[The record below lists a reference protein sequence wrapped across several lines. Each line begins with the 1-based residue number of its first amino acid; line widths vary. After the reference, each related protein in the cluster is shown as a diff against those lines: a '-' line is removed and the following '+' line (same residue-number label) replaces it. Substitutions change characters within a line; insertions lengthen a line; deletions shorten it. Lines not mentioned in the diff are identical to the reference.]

1 MAAGVFAPG
10 HLGELTRIVPFEL
23 ADAVLTEAHAG
34 ERRLRVLP
42 SRVGLYFVLALGLF
56 PRAGYLGVWAGLT
69 AALDGL
75 GLARKLRAFHL
86 RATLNRIAACR
97 WRRAHRTLIGRS
109 VDWHHL
115 PARVPTRPQPQLSTA
130 RCMSSNGVAAHGEV
144 PDFGASFCSGIVS
157 TCPSVTVANVPA
169 LVMGVGR

>member
-23 ADAVLTEAHAG
+23 ADAVLEETRTR

-56 PRAGYLGVWAGLT
+56 PQAGYLGVWAELI

-75 GLARKLRAFHL
+75 GLAVPSPKALRGL
-86 RATLNRIAACR
+86 RRRLGRAVACPVRGAGRAA
-97 WRRAHRTLIGRS
+97 G
-109 VDWHHL
+109 
-115 PARVPTRPQPQLSTA
+115 PAVCAGSAVRPVPYG
-130 RCMSSNGVAAHGEV
+130 GV
-144 PDFGASFCSGIVS
+144 
-157 TCPSVTVANVPA
+157 
-169 LVMGVGR
+169 